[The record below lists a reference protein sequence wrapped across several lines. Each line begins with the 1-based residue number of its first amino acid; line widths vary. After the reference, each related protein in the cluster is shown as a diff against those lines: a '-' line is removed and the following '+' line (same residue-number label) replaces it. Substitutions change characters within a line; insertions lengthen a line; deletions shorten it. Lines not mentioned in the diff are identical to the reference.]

1 MGRKITYLTNKKSV
15 ISVGFGMVKMV
26 IFIAC
31 IALNFTKSYA
41 QTVNGYAKVTGLSGA
56 SINVSNITGPDSF
69 DVGDIVMIIQMQDDV
84 LGVNTTNNSSFGTIS
99 SIGSAGNYEFLTI
112 SAVSG
117 GTITF
122 TSSPTKTYSTG
133 INSNV
138 QIVTLRRYGAPDY
151 STTSAMS
158 ALAWNG
164 DIGGVIAIEVLGT
177 LTLNNS
183 INANYTGFRGGA
195 RSTNIISPCVS
206 TATPSFAMANSSKFG
221 FKGEGIYKNS
231 NTTISTAQ
239 AKIANGGGGALTS
252 NGGGGG
258 GSNFAT
264 GGAGGMGY
272 QCTAANTGSGFGG
285 QSLSPYY
292 SMNRIFMGGG
302 GGGGQMNDLVGTNGG
317 NGGGIVYVKANKI
330 ATPAACATAISI
342 TALGQTPPLAGNDG
356 AGGGGAAGTVIVDA
370 ILYDLSPACPITFAA
385 NGGNGGTVS
394 HGAVHGAGGAGG
406 QGAVVFVTNPPT
418 TNFIAT
424 TLNGTA
430 GCNNNTVP
438 CNSLAG
444 SSPTTNNTG
453 IFSFTPLGVTFV
465 DFKAELMDRNARL
478 IWSTAS
484 EINSDYFSIERSID
498 GLNFDVVGTVSAAG
512 TSQTLLEYEFIDF
525 NAFSTNDHFYYRI
538 KEVDFDGKPM
548 YTDLRFLQRNQLQT
562 NDIVVFPNPF
572 SDILNVYLPKDF
584 DLENTV
590 ILLMDELGRLINSYP
605 VNSQITSFTVSDLP
619 KGLYIIHVSV
629 DGKIVETEKVV
640 K

>member
-1 MGRKITYLTNKKSV
+1 MGRKIIYLTNKKSV
-15 ISVGFGMVKMV
+15 ISVGFGMFKMV

-41 QTVNGYAKVTGLSGA
+41 QVVNGYAKVTGLSGA

-69 DVGDIVMIIQMQDDV
+69 DPGDIVMIIQMQDDV
-84 LGVNTTNNSSFGTIS
+84 LGANTTNNSSFGTIS

-151 STTSAMS
+151 STTSAMA
-158 ALAWNG
+158 ALPWNG

-183 INANYTGFRGGA
+183 INANFSGFRGGA
-195 RSTNIISPCVS
+195 RS
-206 TATPSFAMANSSKFG
+206 ANSTSSCISSFYAVSNPNFG
-221 FKGEGIYKNS
+221 FKGEGIYKNT
-231 NTTISTAQ
+231 NVNFNNARANISS
-239 AKIANGGGGALTS
+239 GGGGSLGHNA
-252 NGGGGG
+252 GGGG
-258 GSNFAT
+258 GSNFASGGV
-264 GGAGGMGY
+264 GGAGW
-272 QCTAANTGSGFGG
+272 QCNATNTGSGFGG
-285 QSLSPYY
+285 QSLAPYY

-302 GGGGQMNDLVGTNGG
+302 GGGGQMNNSAGSSGG
-317 NGGGIVYVKANKI
+317 NGGGIVYVKANTI
-330 ATPAACATAISI
+330 ATSAVCVTPISI
-342 TALGQTPPLAGNDG
+342 TALGQTPLLAGQDG
-356 AGGGGAAGTVIVDA
+356 GGGGGAAGTVIVDA
-370 ILYDLSPACPITFAA
+370 TLYDLSAACPITFAA
-385 NGGNGGTVS
+385 NGGNGGTVN
-394 HGAVHGAGGAGG
+394 HVDAHGAGGAGA
-406 QGAVVFVTNPPT
+406 QGAVVFVTNSPT
-418 TNFIAT
+418 TNYIAT

-430 GCNNNTVP
+430 GCNNNSVP

-444 SSPTTNNTG
+444 SSPTPNNTG
-453 IFSFTPLGVTFV
+453 IFMFTVLGVTFI
-465 DFKAELMDRNARL
+465 DFKAELMDRNAL
-478 IWSTAS
+478 LTWSTAS

-512 TSQTLLEYEFIDF
+512 TSQALLEYEFIDF
-525 NAFSTNDHFYYRI
+525 NAFNTNDHFYYRI

-572 SDILNVYLPKDF
+572 SDIINVYLPKDF

-619 KGLYIIHVSV
+619 KGLYIINVSV
-629 DGKIVETEKVV
+629 DGKIVETEKIV